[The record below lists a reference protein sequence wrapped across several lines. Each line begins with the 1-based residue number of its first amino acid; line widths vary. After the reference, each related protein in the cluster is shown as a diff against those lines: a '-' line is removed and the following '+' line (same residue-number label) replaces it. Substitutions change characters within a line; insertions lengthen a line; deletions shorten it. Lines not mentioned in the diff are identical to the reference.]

1 MANFIHIGEQSK
13 EDGAFK
19 ILGYRDLTEE
29 AIDEIVQDDRI
40 KWIQIYNKL
49 SNQAYREIDRIF
61 VRRPD
66 LYFRIFGIGTYGIIK
81 SLDLSVLSQMPHV
94 SKIRLDGD
102 FTENREAVNLELLK
116 LKDLQHIKTLPD
128 LSRLTKLKEIQIDN
142 VPIELET
149 AYSL

>member
-40 KWIQIYNKL
+40 KWIQIDENL
-49 SNQAYREIDRIF
+49 SDRAYREIDRILE
-61 VRRPD
+61 RKPD

-102 FTENREAVNLELLK
+102 FTENRKAVNLESLK
-116 LKDLQHIKTLPD
+116 LKDLKHITTLPD
-128 LSRLTKLKEIQIDN
+128 FSRLTKLKELQIDN
-142 VPIELET
+142 VPIALET
-149 AYSL
+149 VDSF